1 MNKRYIVRAFNN
13 NTEKVTCK
21 CFSDEADAK
30 EYAISLHFDG
40 LCNIEVLDQR
50 DNTVMDGWW
59 N

>member
-1 MNKRYIVRAFNN
+1 MNKRYVVRAFNN
-13 NTEKVTCK
+13 NTEKVICK

-30 EYAISLHFDG
+30 EYAIGLHFDG